1 METRAP
7 FILVGAFV
15 LAAIGAVFGFVFW
28 LHNSSGLGA
37 RTSYQVQFNGSV
49 PGLLVGAAVLF
60 NGIRVGEVTQLG
72 LAPDNPRQVNAT
84 IAVNV
89 TTPVRADTKVGLDFQ
104 GLTGVPVIALEGGG
118 ASAASGPVTTLIAD
132 PGAGQSMTQAA
143 RDALRKVD
151 SVLTENA
158 EPLKATIADIR
169 VFAESLAR
177 NSGKL
182 DGIVAGIERMT
193 GADKPVVTKVVY
205 DLKTPSDLAPGKP
218 IKGQL
223 AIAEPTAVV
232 MFDTQRILTAPGLEF
247 PALAGFQWSD
257 SIPKL
262 LLAKLIQSFEN
273 YDVAHAPV
281 RAADAPNADHQLA
294 IDIRS
299 FQIGGDPAEAE
310 IALSAKL
317 LGKDGGVAAARL
329 FRVTRPVGKI
339 EPLAALA
346 AFNAAFAEL
355 AKELVGWTV
364 AVLDTPTPEPARA
377 EPARPE
383 PAVRQRR

>member
-84 IAVNV
+84 IAVDV
-89 TTPVRADTKVGLDFQ
+89 ATPVRADTKVGLDFQ
-104 GLTGVPVIALEGGG
+104 GLTGVPVIALEGG
-118 ASAASGPVTTLIAD
+118 SQKTAAGPVPTLIAD

-193 GADKPVVTKVVY
+193 GADKPVVTKAVY
-205 DLKTPSDLAPGKP
+205 DLATPTDFTPGKP

-232 MFDTQRILTAPGLEF
+232 MFDTQRILTAPGLDF

-281 RAADAPNADHQLA
+281 RAADATNADHQLA

-299 FQIGGDPAEAE
+299 FQIGGDPAQAE
-310 IALSAKL
+310 IALAARL
-317 LGKDGGVAAARL
+317 LGKDGKVTATRL
-329 FRVTRPVGKI
+329 FRVTRPVDKM

-346 AFNAAFAEL
+346 AFNEAFAEL
-355 AKELVGWTV
+355 AKALVGWTV
-364 AVLDTPTPEPARA
+364 AELDAPVPEPARTEPARA
-377 EPARPE
+377 EPARP
-383 PAVRQRR
+383 RR